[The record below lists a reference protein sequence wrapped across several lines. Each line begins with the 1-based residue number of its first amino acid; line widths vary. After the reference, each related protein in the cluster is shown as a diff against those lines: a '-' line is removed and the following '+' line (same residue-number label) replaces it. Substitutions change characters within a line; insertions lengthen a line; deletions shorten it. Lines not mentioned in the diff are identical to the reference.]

1 MKFKFDKIQPSQLYI
16 SEEKFKKVWESFD
29 KESYEPVPIK
39 ELDGEIIF
47 TDGHTRALVAYL
59 KGLEEIEV
67 FWEDEELD
75 WDLYRIC
82 VRWCK
87 EAGIT
92 KIGDLKDRI
101 IPDAQ
106 YQIFWLERCK
116 REEEK
121 LRNDKKCRDRAC
133 PCPL

>member
-1 MKFKFDKIQPSQLYI
+1 MKLSFEKIQPSQLYI
-16 SEEKFKKVWESFD
+16 SEEKFKSVWEGFD

-92 KIGDLKDRI
+92 KIWDLKNRI
-101 IPDAQ
+101 ISDAQ
-106 YQIFWLERCK
+106 YQILWLERCRK
-116 REEEK
+116 EEEK
-121 LRNDKKCRDRAC
+121 LRNDKEM
-133 PCPL
+133 